1 MKEILKYDEIG
12 YWSEIKLDIVREY
25 ASAYSRILN
34 SQKKPNLHYIYID
47 AFAGA
52 GKHVS
57 KSTGEYVP
65 GSPLNAL
72 LVKPPFKEYHF
83 IDLSKQKIQ
92 SLEQIAG
99 DREDVF
105 LYHADCNQVM
115 LEEVLPRARYEDYK
129 RALCLLDPYGLHLD
143 WKVIH
148 KAGQMRSV
156 DIFLNFPIA
165 DMNRNVLLK
174 KPQSVQASQIKRMNS
189 YWGDDSWKDIAYKES
204 NQMQLFGETEH
215 EKVKN
220 EAVAE
225 AFRNRLKN
233 VAGFKNVPNPM
244 AMRNTQNAIVYYL
257 FFASQKPVAEDIVIH
272 IFKKYADKRG

>member
-105 LYHADCNQVM
+105 LLTRRINTRHIIPIM
-115 LEEVLPRARYEDYK
+115 L
-129 RALCLLDPYGLHLD
+129 
-143 WKVIH
+143 
-148 KAGQMRSV
+148 
-156 DIFLNFPIA
+156 
-165 DMNRNVLLK
+165 
-174 KPQSVQASQIKRMNS
+174 
-189 YWGDDSWKDIAYKES
+189 
-204 NQMQLFGETEH
+204 
-215 EKVKN
+215 
-220 EAVAE
+220 
-225 AFRNRLKN
+225 
-233 VAGFKNVPNPM
+233 
-244 AMRNTQNAIVYYL
+244 
-257 FFASQKPVAEDIVIH
+257 
-272 IFKKYADKRG
+272 